1 MALTFM
7 TASLALTRLTAKKL
21 ANSVKSCFHCASLL
35 ELILLRT
42 CSYLFTSTLLID
54 VTMLIAIA
62 AVLIGLILLI
72 WSADRFVD
80 GASATASHLGMSPL
94 LIGLTIVAFG
104 TSAPEMLVS
113 TMAALDDAP
122 GLAIGNAIGSN
133 IANIALVLGAT
144 ALVSPLPIKGNLVR
158 VELPILTLA
167 TMGAGIVLLDYY
179 LDAIDSGL
187 LLLGLVVCLYLFKRY
202 QKDYSQ
208 AASQDHSQDHSQ
220 DKEKPLAKMSLKVG
234 IVWLLVGLVLL
245 ALGSRIL
252 VGGAVYIATSLGV
265 SEMIIGLTIIAIGTS
280 LPELAASIMSAR
292 KGQHGIALGN
302 VIGSNIFN
310 LLGVMAIPALISP
323 VVIEADALWRDYGLM
338 LMLTLFILA
347 LGFKARRGGHISR
360 PIGGLLLLIY
370 VMYMFLLYTIAR

>member
-7 TASLALTRLTAKKL
+7 TTSLALTRLTAKKL
-21 ANSVKSCFHCASLL
+21 ANSVESCFHCASLL

-54 VTMLIAIA
+54 ITMLIAIA

-187 LLLGLVVCLYLFKRY
+187 LLLGLVVCLYLFTRY
-202 QKDYSQ
+202 QQDYSQ
-208 AASQDHSQDHSQ
+208 EASQDHSQDK
-220 DKEKPLAKMSLKVG
+220 KEPLTKMSLKVG

-370 VMYMFLLYTIAR
+370 VMYMFLLYTNAR

>member
-7 TASLALTRLTAKKL
+7 TTSLALTRLTAKKL
-21 ANSVKSCFHCASLL
+21 ANSVESCFHCASLL

-187 LLLGLVVCLYLFKRY
+187 LLLGLVVCLYLFTRY
-202 QKDYSQ
+202 QQDYSQ
-208 AASQDHSQDHSQ
+208 EASQDHSQDK
-220 DKEKPLAKMSLKVG
+220 KEPLTKMSLKVG

>member
-1 MALTFM
+1 M
-7 TASLALTRLTAKKL
+7 SI
-21 ANSVKSCFHCASLL
+21 NGLL
-35 ELILLRT
+35 PLLLDF
-42 CSYLFTSTLLID
+42 YMF
-54 VTMLIAIA
+54 IAIA
-62 AVLIGLILLI
+62 AVLVGLGLLI

-80 GASATASHLGMSPL
+80 GASATAGHLGMSPM

-144 ALVSPLPIKGNLVR
+144 ALASPIPIRGNLVR
-158 VELPILTLA
+158 VELPILTIA
-167 TMGAGIVLLDYY
+167 TIGAGIILLDYY
-179 LDAIDSGL
+179 LDAIDSAL
-187 LLLGLVVCLYLFKRY
+187 LLFGLVVCLYLFKRY
-202 QKDYSQ
+202 QQEYPEDQ
-208 AASQDHSQDHSQ
+208 VA
-220 DKEKPLAKMSLKVG
+220 PLTSMSLKAG
-234 IVWLLVGLVLL
+234 IIWLVVGLVVL

-292 KGQHGIALGN
+292 KGQHGIAIGN
-302 VIGSNIFN
+302 IIGSNIFN

-323 VVIEADALWRDYGLM
+323 VIIEADALWRDYGLM
-338 LMLTLFILA
+338 LLLTLFLLA
-347 LGFKARRGGHISR
+347 LGFKARHGGTITRLMGS
-360 PIGGLLLLIY
+360 LLLLIY
-370 VMYMFLLYTIAR
+370 AMYMLLLYTNAT

>member
-1 MALTFM
+1 MAFTFM

-21 ANSVKSCFHCASLL
+21 ANSVESCFHCASLL

-54 VTMLIAIA
+54 ITMLIAIA

-187 LLLGLVVCLYLFKRY
+187 LLLGLVVCLYLFTRY
-202 QKDYSQ
+202 QQDYSQ
-208 AASQDHSQDHSQ
+208 EASQDHSQDK
-220 DKEKPLAKMSLKVG
+220 KEPLAKMSLKVG

>member
-7 TASLALTRLTAKKL
+7 TTSLALTRLTAKKL
-21 ANSVKSCFHCASLL
+21 ANSVESCFHCASLL

-187 LLLGLVVCLYLFKRY
+187 LLLGLVVCLYLFTRY
-202 QKDYSQ
+202 QQDYSQ
-208 AASQDHSQDHSQ
+208 EASQDHSQ

-370 VMYMFLLYTIAR
+370 VMYMFLLYTNAR

>member
-7 TASLALTRLTAKKL
+7 TTSLALTRLTAKKL
-21 ANSVKSCFHCASLL
+21 ANSVESCFHCASLL

-54 VTMLIAIA
+54 ITMLIAIA

-187 LLLGLVVCLYLFKRY
+187 LLLGLVVCLYLFTRY
-202 QKDYSQ
+202 QQDYSQ
-208 AASQDHSQDHSQ
+208 EASQDHSQDK
-220 DKEKPLAKMSLKVG
+220 KEPLAKMSLKVG

>member
-7 TASLALTRLTAKKL
+7 TTSLALTRLTAKKL
-21 ANSVKSCFHCASLL
+21 ANSVESCFHCASLL

-54 VTMLIAIA
+54 ITMLIAIA

-179 LDAIDSGL
+179 LDAVDGGL

-202 QKDYSQ
+202 QQDYSQ
-208 AASQDHSQDHSQ
+208 AASQDHLQ

-234 IVWLLVGLVLL
+234 IVWLLVGLALL

>member
-7 TASLALTRLTAKKL
+7 TTSLALTRLTAKKL
-21 ANSVKSCFHCASLL
+21 ANSVESCFHCASLL

-54 VTMLIAIA
+54 ITMLIAIA

-113 TMAALDDAP
+113 TMAALDNAP

-187 LLLGLVVCLYLFKRY
+187 LLLGLVVCLYLFTRY
-202 QKDYSQ
+202 QQDYSQ
-208 AASQDHSQDHSQ
+208 EASQDHLQ

-234 IVWLLVGLVLL
+234 IVWLLVGLALL

>member
-7 TASLALTRLTAKKL
+7 TTSLALTRLTAKKL
-21 ANSVKSCFHCASLL
+21 ANSVESCFHCASLL

-54 VTMLIAIA
+54 ITMLIAIA

-187 LLLGLVVCLYLFKRY
+187 LLLGLVVCLYLFTRY
-202 QKDYSQ
+202 QQDYSQ
-208 AASQDHSQDHSQ
+208 EASQDHSQDK
-220 DKEKPLAKMSLKVG
+220 KEPLTKMSLKVG
-234 IVWLLVGLVLL
+234 IVWLLVGLALL

-370 VMYMFLLYTIAR
+370 VMYMFLLYTNAR

>member
-7 TASLALTRLTAKKL
+7 TTSLALTRLTAKKL
-21 ANSVKSCFHCASLL
+21 ANSVESCFHCASLL
-35 ELILLRT
+35 DLILLRT

-54 VTMLIAIA
+54 ITMLIAIA

-202 QKDYSQ
+202 QQDYSQ
-208 AASQDHSQDHSQ
+208 EASQDHSQDK
-220 DKEKPLAKMSLKVG
+220 KEPLTKMSLKVG

>member
-7 TASLALTRLTAKKL
+7 TTSLALTRLTAKKL
-21 ANSVKSCFHCASLL
+21 ANSVESCFHCASLL

-167 TMGAGIVLLDYY
+167 TTGAGIVLLDYY

-202 QKDYSQ
+202 QQDYSQ
-208 AASQDHSQDHSQ
+208 EASQDHSQ

-370 VMYMFLLYTIAR
+370 VMYMFLLYTNAR

>member
-21 ANSVKSCFHCASLL
+21 ANSVESCFHCASLL

-179 LDAIDSGL
+179 LDAVDGGL

-202 QKDYSQ
+202 QQDYSQ
-208 AASQDHSQDHSQ
+208 EASQDHSQ

-370 VMYMFLLYTIAR
+370 VMYMFLLYTNAR

>member
-1 MALTFM
+1 
-7 TASLALTRLTAKKL
+7 
-21 ANSVKSCFHCASLL
+21 
-35 ELILLRT
+35 
-42 CSYLFTSTLLID
+42 
-54 VTMLIAIA
+54 MLIAIA
-62 AVLIGLILLI
+62 TVVVGLGLLI

-80 GASATASHLGMSPL
+80 GASATAGHLGMSPM

-113 TMAALDDAP
+113 TMAALDHAP

-144 ALVSPLPIKGNLVR
+144 ALVSPLPIKGHLVR

-167 TMGAGIVLLDYY
+167 TIGAGIILIDYY
-179 LDAIDSGL
+179 LDAIDSAVLLFGL
-187 LLLGLVVCLYLFKRY
+187 LVCLYLFKRY
-202 QKDYSQ
+202 Q
-208 AASQDHSQDHSQ
+208 QDHPEDQI
-220 DKEKPLAKMSLKVG
+220 EPLANMSLKVG
-234 IVWLLVGLVLL
+234 IIWLLVGLFLL
-245 ALGSRIL
+245 ALGSKML

-302 VIGSNIFN
+302 IIGSNIFN
-310 LLGVMAIPALISP
+310 LLGVMAIPALIRP

-338 LMLTLFILA
+338 LLLTLFILV
-347 LGFKARRGGHISR
+347 LGFNARRGGHISR
-360 PIGGLLLLIY
+360 PMGGLLLLTY
-370 VMYMFLLYTIAR
+370 VMYMFLLYTNAT

>member
-7 TASLALTRLTAKKL
+7 TTSLALTRLTAKKL
-21 ANSVKSCFHCASLL
+21 ANSVESCFHCASLL

-54 VTMLIAIA
+54 ITMLIAIA

-179 LDAIDSGL
+179 LDAVDSGL

-202 QKDYSQ
+202 QQDYSQ
-208 AASQDHSQDHSQ
+208 EASKDHSQ

-234 IVWLLVGLVLL
+234 IVWLLVGLALL

>member
-7 TASLALTRLTAKKL
+7 TTSLALTRLTAKKL
-21 ANSVKSCFHCASLL
+21 ANSVESCFHCASLL

-54 VTMLIAIA
+54 ITMLIAIA

-167 TMGAGIVLLDYY
+167 TTGAGIVLLDYY

-202 QKDYSQ
+202 QQDYSQ
-208 AASQDHSQDHSQ
+208 EASQDHSQDK
-220 DKEKPLAKMSLKVG
+220 KEPLAKMSLKVG

>member
-7 TASLALTRLTAKKL
+7 TTSLALTRLTAKKL
-21 ANSVKSCFHCASLL
+21 ANSVESCFHCASLL

-54 VTMLIAIA
+54 ITMLIAIA

-202 QKDYSQ
+202 QQDYSQ
-208 AASQDHSQDHSQ
+208 EASQDHSQ

-234 IVWLLVGLVLL
+234 IVWLLVGLALL